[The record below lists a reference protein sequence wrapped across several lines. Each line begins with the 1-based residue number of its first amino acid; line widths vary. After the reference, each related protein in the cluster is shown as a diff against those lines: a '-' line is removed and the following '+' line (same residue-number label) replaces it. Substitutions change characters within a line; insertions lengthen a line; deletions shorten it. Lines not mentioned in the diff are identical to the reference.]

1 MFQIKSSSSSCLLLQ
16 LMSSLWAQHIFS
28 TALLMSLLSTLAIAV
43 ERFIIFQVD
52 PFGNRKIIT
61 PRRAILVFSVTWAFV
76 TGIFY
81 LGAHFRDRP
90 SFYMLG
96 KVILFSSIWITMI
109 GTAACYGFVYRR
121 ITSSSRDIGQSENF
135 LQRRVKVHQKILM
148 TFSLVIGST
157 ALCWVPLTVAE
168 LLKGFSQFGD
178 RGWFIAL
185 DRVSFSILCFNQV
198 LNPIIIWS
206 RLTHFRNQLRGCRR
220 GCRANSREDQ
230 EQTNVTSVFS
240 VPVNGVPVNDM
251 TVDRI
256 ATTSP

>member
-1 MFQIKSSSSSCLLLQ
+1 MYIIPSLSSLCLLLQ

-43 ERFIIFQVD
+43 ERFIIFRVD

-61 PRRAILVFSVTWAFV
+61 PRRAILVFSVTWVFV

-81 LGAHFRDRP
+81 LGAHFRDR
-90 SFYMLG
+90 YLVLG
-96 KVILFSSIWITMI
+96 KVVLTSSIWITMI

-121 ITSSSRDIGQSENF
+121 ITSESQVMGQSESF
-135 LQRRVKVHQKILM
+135 LRRRVKVHQKIIM

-157 ALCWVPLTVAE
+157 TLCWVPLTVAE
-168 LLKGFSQFGD
+168 FLKGFSQFGD
-178 RGWFIAL
+178 RGWCIAL
-185 DRVSFSILCFNQV
+185 NRVSFSILCFNQV

-206 RLTHFRNQLRGCRR
+206 RLTDFRNQLRGCRR

-230 EQTNVTSVFS
+230 EKNNVTPVFS
-240 VPVNGVPVNDM
+240 VPVNDVPVNVM

-256 ATTSP
+256 VTTSP